1 MLALRAILFSG
12 NHKHHM
18 EPIGYIASG
27 IFIFGYILIAFEQ
40 KLSSHRS
47 AIALLLG
54 TALWFIVALY
64 FAHAPEKLK
73 HAVETT
79 GAELFG
85 VVAFCLAAMAL
96 VEILS
101 HYGFFDM
108 IKAQLVRIKVGPRKQ
123 FAIMMFILFWISSF
137 LSNIAMTVAM
147 IHIARKFFKGHNL
160 MVAAC
165 AIVVLANAGGAWSPI
180 GDVSTVLLWLNDK
193 FTVWEVVSNAL
204 VPTMALGLITCG
216 LLYKKMNDED
226 FIEDITGTNRT
237 KFSLSERAIVG
248 TAIASFFL
256 PLGMNAIGLPPYFGL
271 LFGLGLTWA
280 MIEFA
285 KVGSRTPHQT
295 HLTADVEHLV
305 QTIDTASIKFLIG
318 VLLAASA
325 LTALGV
331 SDFFAS
337 LFGEQ
342 PSDSHLILAGIG
354 AGLLSA
360 FGVENTAVVA
370 MTIDTLPTADPRIWS
385 LVALTVGTGASA
397 VMTGS
402 SAGIIAAGMVKS
414 MTFYKYYK
422 IVTWPMLLGFAAAI
436 LVWLFQYWLI

>member
-1 MLALRAILFSG
+1 
-12 NHKHHM
+12 M
-18 EPIGYIASG
+18 EPVGFIASG
-27 IFIFGYILIAFEQ
+27 IFVFGYILIALEQ
-40 KLSSHRS
+40 KLSAHRS

-54 TALWFIVALY
+54 TALWLIVSVYLG
-64 FAHAPEKLK
+64 HAPEQLQ
-73 HAVETT
+73 HAVEST

-108 IKAQLVRIKVGPRKQ
+108 IKAQLVRVKIGPRKQ
-123 FAIMMFILFWISSF
+123 FALMMLILFWISSF

-180 GDVSTVLLWLNDK
+180 GDVSTVLLWLNNK
-193 FTVWEVVSNAL
+193 FTVWEIVSNAL
-204 VPTMALGLITCG
+204 IPTMALGLITCG

-226 FIEDITGTNRT
+226 FIEDAGGTNRT
-237 KFSLSERAIVG
+237 KFSLSERVVVG
-248 TAIASFFL
+248 TAIVSFFL

-271 LFGLGLTWA
+271 LLGLGLTWA

-285 KVGSRTPHQT
+285 KVRSRTPHQT

-337 LFGEQ
+337 LFGAN
-342 PSDSHLILAGIG
+342 PSETHMILASIG

-370 MTIDTLPTADPRIWS
+370 MTIDTLPTTDPKIWS

-422 IVTWPMLLGFAAAI
+422 IVTFPMLLGFATAI
-436 LVWLFQYWLI
+436 VVWFVQYTVVK